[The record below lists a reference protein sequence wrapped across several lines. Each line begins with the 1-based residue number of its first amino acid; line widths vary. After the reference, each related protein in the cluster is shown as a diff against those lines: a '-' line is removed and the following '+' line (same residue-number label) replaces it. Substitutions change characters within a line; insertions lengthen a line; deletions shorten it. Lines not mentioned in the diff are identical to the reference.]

1 VNRSIILSVWLCGA
15 LLVGATLVTS
25 ASPSV
30 ATPPQAPPSAAETL
44 SAEDQAARTTFE
56 AVCSVCHETAV
67 ATTTFRTRAEWN
79 EVFDLMVSFGAS
91 ATDAQFMQIQRY
103 LGRRY
108 GRVNLNR
115 APADELQFVLDV
127 SAEVA
132 QAIIDYRATMRMTSA
147 EDLKN
152 IAGMSAARIELLKP
166 HLQF

>member
-1 VNRSIILSVWLCGA
+1 MTLSTLLSAA
-15 LLVGATLVTS
+15 LLLGATLVTS
-25 ASPSV
+25 ASPAGV
-30 ATPPQAPPSAAETL
+30 PLPQQPPQSGADTL
-44 SAEDQAARTTFE
+44 SAEDQAARATFE
-56 AVCSVCHETAV
+56 AICGVCHEPAV
-67 ATTTFRTRAEWN
+67 ATTTLRTRQEWGDI
-79 EVFDLMVSFGAS
+79 FDLMVSFGAN

-132 QAIIDYRATMRMTSA
+132 QAIIDYRATMRLTSA
-147 EDLKN
+147 EDLRN
-152 IAGMSAARIELLKP
+152 VAGVPAARIDQLKP